1 MEVELAPGRLVL
13 AGRPRGEALAAR
25 DGGGGARGFD
35 GWVGGEHAAIG
46 GCAAALMR
54 VAAAAVAS
62 LDDDELALSRVVGIA
77 ELATASHGLCSEQ
90 STVNRLDR

>member
-1 MEVELAPGRLVL
+1 
-13 AGRPRGEALAAR
+13 
-25 DGGGGARGFD
+25 
-35 GWVGGEHAAIG
+35 
-46 GCAAALMR
+46 MR